1 MTINLAD
8 NTPRVSYALAQG
20 ATQQVFTV
28 SFEFFDD
35 ADLNV
40 YIDGTLKT
48 LTNDYLTA
56 DNNDV
61 NDRQAHTSGTTG
73 FIHFTSVL
81 TGATGGSTILIT
93 RSIDI
98 ERTTDFPTSG
108 AFQIETLNTELDRT
122 TAILADLNDKNVR
135 SVKLADTDTTA
146 TLTIPDADTRPNKYL
161 GFDGSGNLAAL
172 SGTGSTIG
180 TIDTANLADALITTV
195 KLADSSVTSAK
206 ILDGTI
212 ATADIADD
220 AITASKLNISGNGT
234 SGQVVKSDGDG
245 SFSYLTLATGFV
257 SGMLMPYAGASAP
270 SGWLLCYGQAI
281 SRTTYADLFTA
292 LGTTYGVGD
301 GSTTF
306 NLPDLR
312 GRVVAGQDDMGGSSA
327 NRLTDAVTG
336 GLNGDTLGDTGG
348 TESHTLT
355 SAQSGLVG
363 HTHGVSASLEAT
375 SGSGSGDTGVDT
387 GDPAFQ
393 GNNAADN
400 TSMINVSISAVASA
414 DASEA
419 HNIVQPT
426 IILNYI
432 IKE

>member
-48 LTNDYLTA
+48 LTTDYLTA

-73 FIHFTSVL
+73 FIHFTSVI

-108 AFQIETLNTELDRT
+108 AFQIATLNTELDRT

-135 SVKLADTDTTA
+135 SVKLADSDTTA

-172 SGTGSTIG
+172 SGTGGDIG
-180 TIDTANLADALITTV
+180 TINTANLADGLITTA

-206 ILDGTI
+206 IVDGTI

-220 AITASKLNISGNGT
+220 AITAAKFNISGNGT
-234 SGQVVKSDGDG
+234 SGQVVQSDGDG
-245 SFSYLTLATGFV
+245 SFSYLTLPSAFS
-257 SGMLMPYAGASAP
+257 SGMLMAYAGTSAP

-281 SRTTYADLFTA
+281 SRTTYADLFSA

-327 NRLTDAVTG
+327 NILTDQAG
-336 GLNGDTLGDTGG
+336 GLNGDTLGATGG
-348 TESHTLT
+348 AESHILT
-355 SAQSGLVG
+355 IAELAS
-363 HTHGVSASLEAT
+363 HTHGNVITGVSAST
-375 SGSGSGDTGVDT
+375 SSSYGDGSQTAVNSISTSAVGTGSTGSGS
-387 GDPAFQ
+387 
-393 GNNAADN
+393 
-400 TSMINVSISAVASA
+400 
-414 DASEA
+414 A
-419 HNIVQPT
+419 HNNVQPT